1 MGKERMLIGDLL
13 LNSARNQPDKLAII
27 LGDKKASYT
36 ELNNSANRIAHALI
50 DHDLTTGNNLAIFST
65 NQFDYPAIYFGAA
78 KSGAILAHLSARFS
92 ADELMHVINK
102 TEIGSVF
109 VHVDLLEIILSVR
122 NSTPDLTRIIV
133 FGDWEGETPGVCS
146 LAHFISK
153 ASSSEPNVEIA
164 ETDAFAITYTGGTTG
179 FPKGVVVNHASRIIG
194 SVRSEREFD
203 MKHDDVNCCSTP
215 LFHIAGLFVWFQTSI
230 KMGCTCVLLPA
241 WNPDEFMRLIE
252 KVGVTGA
259 FLVPTQI
266 NSVISHS
273 NFKTERLENWRY
285 CSHGGA
291 PTTVAQLERMLEQLP
306 SVIWEEQYGQSE
318 SGNLTVR
325 PLEFILSKAASVGR
339 AFSDVDLAVIDQNE
353 VKLPIG
359 EPGEIVTKGV
369 QTMMNYY
376 QEPQQTKDAFTAD
389 GWLKTGDIGYIDKD
403 GFLFL
408 VDRSKDMIISGGENV
423 YPTEIESVLYAHP
436 AVNECAVFGIPDDH
450 WGELPAAHVVL
461 EAGQVVSEEELIEFC
476 AAVIAR
482 HKRPRMIKFVSSMP
496 KTAVGKIQKNSIREI
511 YWMERDRSI

>member
-1 MGKERMLIGDLL
+1 
-13 LNSARNQPDKLAII
+13 
-27 LGDKKASYT
+27 
-36 ELNNSANRIAHALI
+36 
-50 DHDLTTGNNLAIFST
+50 
-65 NQFDYPAIYFGAA
+65 
-78 KSGAILAHLSARFS
+78 
-92 ADELMHVINK
+92 
-102 TEIGSVF
+102 
-109 VHVDLLEIILSVR
+109 
-122 NSTPDLTRIIV
+122 
-133 FGDWEGETPGVCS
+133 
-146 LAHFISK
+146 
-153 ASSSEPNVEIA
+153 
-164 ETDAFAITYTGGTTG
+164 
-179 FPKGVVVNHASRIIG
+179 
-194 SVRSEREFD
+194 
-203 MKHDDVNCCSTP
+203 
-215 LFHIAGLFVWFQTSI
+215 
-230 KMGCTCVLLPA
+230 
-241 WNPDEFMRLIE
+241 
-252 KVGVTGA
+252 
-259 FLVPTQI
+259 
-266 NSVISHS
+266 
-273 NFKTERLENWRY
+273 
-285 CSHGGA
+285 
-291 PTTVAQLERMLEQLP
+291 MLEQLP